1 MEKQRG
7 KLGMTWRFKVQSVV
21 FATVALGALAAASGA
36 GWTDIWAAFSS
47 FGW

>member
-1 MEKQRG
+1 
-7 KLGMTWRFKVQSVV
+7 MTWRLKVQGVV

-36 GWTDIWAAFSS
+36 GWTDIWAIFSY